1 MSARGLSSASAA
13 VIALSLYSTLAMA
26 QSRGTI
32 NGTVKDSTGDVVF
45 VEVSI
50 VGSNATVTTDEQGR
64 FRFTGVPFGTVE
76 LRARRIGYTPTT
88 QTLMFSKASEAAV
101 ELVMSAAPGY
111 LPSVE
116 VHEPRQ
122 VYDSRLQGFNCL

>member
-1 MSARGLSSASAA
+1 MEQAPAGNQSGGMAYLINEGSQIAAHSGIFLTNDVPGALVNRMSARGLSSASAA

-32 NGTVKDSTGDVVF
+32 NGTVKDSTGSVAF

-76 LRARRIGYTPTT
+76 L
-88 QTLMFSKASEAAV
+88 
-101 ELVMSAAPGY
+101 
-111 LPSVE
+111 
-116 VHEPRQ
+116 
-122 VYDSRLQGFNCL
+122 